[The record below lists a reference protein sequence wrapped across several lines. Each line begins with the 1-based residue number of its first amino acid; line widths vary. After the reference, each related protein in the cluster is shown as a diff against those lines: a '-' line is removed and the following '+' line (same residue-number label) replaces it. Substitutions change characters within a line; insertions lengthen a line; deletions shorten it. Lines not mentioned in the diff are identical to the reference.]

1 MENEKIKALAY
12 LRVSTKE
19 QSDKFGYDAQQKAIE
34 QFALDNGYEIIDWV
48 RDSASGISESR
59 DGWDKI
65 IADPK
70 VANPPYQA
78 VIVFKSDRVARDI
91 QLYFYFE
98 WQLER
103 KGVKLVSVNDGFVN
117 VDENYKNIIKSFVL
131 FSAEQERKN
140 ITLRTSGGRS
150 IKAKIGG
157 YAGGKPPF
165 GYKVVDGELVIDEY
179 EANVV
184 RLIFELRNKGMSYWA
199 ISKELNNREL
209 YTRSGGL
216 WAQHTIWLVIKNEQT
231 YRGFYHYGKSSEW
244 VKGKHEAILK

>member
-1 MENEKIKALAY
+1 METKIKALAY

-34 QFALDNGYEIIDWV
+34 QFAQDNGYDIIDWV
-48 RDSASGISESR
+48 RDSASGVSESR
-59 DGWDKI
+59 DGWDRI

-103 KGVKLVSVNDGFVN
+103 KGVKLVSVNDGFAN
-117 VDENYKNIIKSFVL
+117 VDDNYKNIIKSFVL

-140 ITLRTSGGRS
+140 ITLRTSGGRT

-157 YAGGKPPF
+157 YAGGRCPF
-165 GYKVVDGELVIDEY
+165 GYKAVDGEMVIDIY
-179 EANVV
+179 ESEVV
-184 RLIFELRNKGMSYWA
+184 KLIFELRNKGMSYYHIA
-199 ISKELNNREL
+199 QELNKREL
-209 YTRSGGL
+209 YSRSGGL
-216 WAQHTIWLVIKNEQT
+216 WARPQVFYIIKNEQT
-231 YRGFYHYGKSSEW
+231 YRGFYRYGKNGEW
-244 VKGKHEAILK
+244 VKGKHKAILN

>member
-1 MENEKIKALAY
+1 METKIRALAY

-34 QFALDNGYEIIDWV
+34 EYARNNGYEIIDWV

-98 WQLER
+98 WQLQR
-103 KGVKLVSVNDGFVN
+103 KGVKLVSVNDGFTN
-117 VDENYKNIIKSFVL
+117 VDDNYKNIIKSFVL

-157 YAGGKPPF
+157 YAGGRCPF
-165 GYKVVDGELVIDEY
+165 GYKVVDGELVIDTY
-179 EANVV
+179 EAEVV
-184 RLIFELRNKGMSYWA
+184 KLIFDLRNKGISYNHIA
-199 ISKELNNREL
+199 QELNKREL
-209 YTRSGGL
+209 FARKGGT
-216 WAQHTIWLVIKNEQT
+216 WERPQVFYIVKNEQT
-231 YRGFYHYGKSSEW
+231 YRGFYRYGKAKEW